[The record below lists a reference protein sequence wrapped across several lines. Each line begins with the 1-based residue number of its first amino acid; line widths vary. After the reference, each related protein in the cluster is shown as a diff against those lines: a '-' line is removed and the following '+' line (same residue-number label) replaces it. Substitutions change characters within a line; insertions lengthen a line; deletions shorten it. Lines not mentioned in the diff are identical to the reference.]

1 MASQLV
7 IAWNSGSAFAFL
19 GANASQMVSIDIY
32 WKCFPMPKAIQ
43 TPTSGRIKHRLMYSA
58 MTMTTTSSVSTVLIS
73 TYFET
78 CSTASLTCKNIRVSA
93 SSWVQTCIFREE
105 LDEMTTS
112 LKIKS
117 VYFVKFVWCGVK
129 LSLLVLTWYDYYVL
143 VGREGVSA
151 NLKSEELEQLFLVS
165 CIAQKCS

>member
-7 IAWNSGSAFAFL
+7 IAWNSGSAFASL

-43 TPTSGRIKHRLMYSA
+43 TPTSGRIKHRLLYSA
-58 MTMTTTSSVSTVLIS
+58 MTMTTTSSVSTVLIR

-78 CSTASLTCKNIRVSA
+78 CSTASLTCTNIRVSA
-93 SSWVQTCIFREE
+93 SSWLQTCIFREE

-112 LKIKS
+112 HKIKS
-117 VYFVKFVWCGVK
+117 ERVFRQIRVMWRKTVVTSPH
-129 LSLLVLTWYDYYVL
+129 L
-143 VGREGVSA
+143 
-151 NLKSEELEQLFLVS
+151 
-165 CIAQKCS
+165 I